1 MTSRRFRRGLAAIGL
16 ALAAI
21 ILAGCISI
29 DINDDA
35 FSGEDG
41 SGDLVTETRA
51 VTDFSAVE
59 ISGALHAE
67 VEVGGS
73 RIVEAFFDDNLLDN
87 LETVVSRGTL
97 RISCRDCS
105 PSRGAVIRIAAP
117 ELDRIEVSGASQVI
131 ASDVSTEQL
140 SVRVSGASEL
150 EIDGR
155 VDALTVDGSGASDLK
170 GEHLTAITLEVNL
183 SGASSATIEV
193 VRRVAGQLSGASSL
207 QLSGDLRP
215 TVDVSTRGA
224 SSIDR

>member
-1 MTSRRFRRGLAAIGL
+1 MTTRRFRRVFAPIVL

-21 ILAGCISI
+21 VLAGCISI
-29 DINDDA
+29 DIKEDG

-73 RIVEAFFDDNLLDN
+73 RVVEAFFDDNLLDN
-87 LETVVSRGTL
+87 LETVVSGGTL

-105 PSRGAVIRIAAP
+105 PSRSAVIRIAAP
-117 ELDRIEVSGASQVI
+117 ELDRIEVNGASHVV
-131 ASDVSTEQL
+131 ANDVSAERL
-140 SVRVSGASEL
+140 SINVSGASEL

-155 VDALTVDGSGASDLK
+155 VDALTVDGSGASDIE
-170 GEHLTAITLEVNL
+170 GERLTAVTLQVSL

-193 VRRVAGQLSGASSL
+193 VDRVDGQLSGASTL
-207 QLSGDLRP
+207 HLSGDLSP
-215 TVDVSTRGA
+215 TIDVNTSGA
-224 SSIDR
+224 SSVDR

>member
-1 MTSRRFRRGLAAIGL
+1 MASHRFRPGLTAVGLAFT
-16 ALAAI
+16 AI

-29 DINDDA
+29 DINEDA

-59 ISGALHAE
+59 ISGALHVE

-73 RIVEAFFDDNLLDN
+73 RVVEAFFDDNLLDN

-117 ELDRIEVSGASQVI
+117 ELDRIEVNGASHVV
-131 ASDVSTEQL
+131 ANDVSTERL
-140 SVRVSGASEL
+140 TVDVSGASEL

-155 VDALTVDGSGASDLK
+155 VDALRVDGSGASDID
-170 GEHLTAITLEVNL
+170 GEHLTAITLEVDL

-193 VRRVAGQLSGASSL
+193 VERVDGQLSGASSL
-207 QLSGDLRP
+207 HLSGDLRP
-215 TVDVSTRGA
+215 TIDVNTSGA